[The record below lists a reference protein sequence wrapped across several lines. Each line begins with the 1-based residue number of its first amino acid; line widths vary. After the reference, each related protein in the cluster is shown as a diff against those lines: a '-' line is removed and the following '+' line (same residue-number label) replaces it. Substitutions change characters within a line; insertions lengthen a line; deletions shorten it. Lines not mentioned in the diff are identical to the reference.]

1 MPSASKKQHNFMN
14 AIANNPEFAKK
25 VGVKQSVG
33 KDFSE
38 ADKGKKFKTGGVA
51 AEINKPKTHHTDGG
65 VPNNSTRKFMGLKGG
80 GMATKKLFG
89 GKESF
94 KEELGEAKAIKSG
107 KLSPMQYAKG
117 EESEKP
123 MKKMAAGGV
132 VKKLPTSKQM
142 GNLGMKA
149 GGKVKEARMEPAKM
163 GKVPRRDAGPAKKEA
178 RMEPASM
185 GRVKTSSSKDGIASK
200 GRTKTKYC

>member
-1 MPSASKKQHNFMN
+1 MPSVSKKQHNFME
-14 AIANNPEFAKK
+14 AIAHSKKFAKK

-38 ADKGKKFKTGGVA
+38 ADKGKKFKTGGVPT
-51 AEINKPKTHHTDGG
+51 EINKPKTHHTDGG

-80 GMATKKLFG
+80 GMATKKLFS

-117 EESEKP
+117 EKSEP
-123 MKKMAAGGV
+123 KMA
-132 VKKLPTSKQM
+132 K
-142 GNLGMKA
+142 
-149 GGKVKEARMEPAKM
+149 GGKV
-163 GKVPRRDAGPAKKEA
+163 GS
-178 RMEPASM
+178 ASK
-185 GRVKTSSSKDGIASK
+185 RADGIAQR
-200 GRTKTKYC
+200 GKTKGKLLNKGGMAC